1 MLRSSLNNEQ
11 SQEGSIAVKNRVL
24 ILGVTGNI
32 ASGKSSVAKELAR
45 RGAAVLDADQLAR
58 EVVES
63 GSSTLKKMVK
73 VFGTEILQ
81 NGGDLDRDRLGQMVF
96 ADVKVRAMLEGIV
109 HPEIAKKSVERLQEL
124 KKNPDIPLIVYEASL
139 LFEVGAENRVDKV
152 LVVKIDPEEQLKR
165 LMARD
170 GLSEDYAQRRM
181 TAQMPQQKKLERADF
196 VIDNSGTPA
205 ETLKQID
212 ALWPQLLADAI

>member
-1 MLRSSLNNEQ
+1 MKNN
-11 SQEGSIAVKNRVL
+11 VL

-32 ASGKSSVAKELAR
+32 ASGKSSVAKELAH
-45 RGAAVLDADQLAR
+45 RGAVVLDADQLAR

-63 GSSTLKKMVK
+63 GSSTLKKLVK

-81 NGGDLDRDRLGQMVF
+81 KDGHLDRDRLGQMVF

-124 KKNPDIPLIVYEASL
+124 KKNPDIPLIVYEAPL
-139 LFEVGAENRVDKV
+139 LFEVGAETRVDKV

-170 GLSEDYAQRRM
+170 GLSEEYAQQRM
-181 TAQMPQQKKLERADF
+181 VAQMPQQKKLERADF
-196 VIDNSGTPA
+196 VIDNSGSPA
-205 ETLKQID
+205 ETLTQID
-212 ALWPQLLADAI
+212 VLWPQLLVGSKLTNANGRN